1 MEVSCARTPEGNLY
15 RFYRISNDFTRA
27 LKPVVP
33 FLLAGHAEVL
43 LGRVEDDP
51 RLLLRLGP
59 IAGDA
64 EAELLR
70 LIGPYLVA
78 GGPCVAAA

>member
-1 MEVSCARTPEGNLY
+1 MEVSCACTPEGNLY

-27 LKPVVP
+27 LKPIVP
-33 FLLAGHAEVL
+33 FLLAGHADVL
-43 LGRVEDDP
+43 VGRADGDP

-70 LIGPYLVA
+70 LIDPYLVTRC
-78 GGPCVAAA
+78 PCQPA

>member
-1 MEVSCARTPEGNLY
+1 MEVSCAHTPEGNLY
-15 RFYRISNDFTRA
+15 RFYRISNEFTRA

-43 LGRVEDDP
+43 LGRVEGDP

-59 IAGDA
+59 IGGDA
-64 EAELLR
+64 EAELLM
-70 LIGPYLVA
+70 LIGPYLVTR
-78 GGPCVAAA
+78 GPCLAVS